1 MSVTPDRG
9 KTKEK
14 RTAMDLCD
22 VKPNKARQKQAKR
35 KGRGIAAGQGK
46 TAGRG
51 ESGQKHR
58 YSIKPGFEGGQTP
71 LYRRLPKLRGQS
83 NKAHN
88 IGIFRKEYQIVN
100 VGQLERFAE
109 GTEVSP
115 ELLVESGLISKIG
128 DGLKVLGNGEIS
140 HKLDVRAH
148 AFSKSA
154 REKIEAAGGSAEVID

>member
-1 MSVTPDRG
+1 MSVMPDSG

-14 RTAMDLCD
+14 GTAMDLCD

-46 TAGRG
+46 TCGRG

-58 YSIKPGFEGGQTP
+58 FSIKPGFEGGQTP

-100 VGQLERFAE
+100 VNELERFAE

-115 ELLVESGLISKIG
+115 ELLLESGLLSKIG
-128 DGLKVLGNGEIS
+128 DGLKVLGDGEIS
-140 HKLDVRAH
+140 HKLDVKAH

-154 REKIEAAGGSAEVID
+154 REKIEAAGGSVEVID